1 MHPKIEKW
9 TKYEFWSFWLFY
21 GPLTP
26 WFIYKIIKSGAPAYF
41 CSANPGIKWGGFMN
55 YSKIDLIN
63 QIDEQYKPKTLF
75 YSSYNNEKIPLDFP
89 FIVKPNTGE
98 RGIGVELIRNNS
110 DFNNYLNQHDNSDLI
125 LQEYINYPLEFGVFY
140 VRLPKETKGKIISI
154 TAKDFLTI
162 IGDGKQ
168 SLKELIENNLRAFYR
183 KEYLFDRYKNDLN
196 SILEK
201 GQQILLEPIGNH
213 SRGTT
218 FLDGSNLRTSILE
231 EKIDAIAQKVD
242 GFFYGRIDLKAKNLK
257 EFQNGK
263 FVILEINGVNSE
275 ATHIYD
281 PNFNLI
287 KAYKEV
293 LRHLNYQ
300 YKIAIQ
306 NHELGQEWTDWK
318 LLAKEISSRYKS

>member
-9 TKYEFWSFWLFY
+9 IKYEFWSFWLFY